1 MHVSLYCIYVSN
13 TPSICY
19 DMHVSMYCI
28 HVSLSSMTCMS
39 VCTACMSLTS
49 LMIYVC
55 QPGYGSTAND
65 NFNQRAK
72 VYCYLKAT
80 YPGGDFTAEGRQD
93 LGVLGMS
100 VMHTPSIYYDMH
112 VSMYCIHVSHAHPP
126 LIYYDMQA
134 GPGCAQEAV
143 KSVGFCKWGGGGGCH
158 GRGAGTE
165 KGEACALG
173 RQGGGTSQTRR
184 RRTLTHMS
192 ILLSWVSVP
201 RLREKPDHVFD
212 MGVCVSVMSVSV
224 PT

>member
-80 YPGGDFTAEGRQD
+80 YPGGDFTAEGRQG
-93 LGVLGMS
+93 LGVLKRLSNQWASANGEEE
-100 VMHTPSIYYDMH
+100 
-112 VSMYCIHVSHAHPP
+112 
-126 LIYYDMQA
+126 
-134 GPGCAQEAV
+134 EAV
-143 KSVGFCKWGGGGGCH
+143 TDGVQAQKKAKRVPWGDK
-158 GRGAGTE
+158 A
-165 KGEACALG
+165 AALAKRAAEG
-173 RQGGGTSQTRR
+173 
-184 RRTLTHMS
+184 L
-192 ILLSWVSVP
+192 
-201 RLREKPDHVFD
+201 
-212 MGVCVSVMSVSV
+212 
-224 PT
+224 